1 MGLDYSYV
9 LLIKRT
15 AEPSLRTHLMEV
27 GSLTQ
32 LAAPFGTCVTLDF
45 PLDEALVDYL
55 KERIRD
61 HHGDAWPWRLLFQK
75 RSGYPAYF
83 PTPTTGRIGCIYLD
97 IKPVPSS
104 DYAFVSF
111 DAATSRMSQLFQRS
125 ASIKNWFVHLS
136 RFVNA
141 KAAFLDTEEQGY
153 EFFYR
158 DGARITATLTEEG
171 ELVQAAARD
180 QQAIRAIYHDY
191 AKLFLL

>member
-15 AEPSLRTHLMEV
+15 EEPRLRAHLATV
-27 GSLTQ
+27 GSLQ
-32 LAAPFGTCVTLDF
+32 QFAAPFGTCVTLDF

-55 KERIRD
+55 KERIRA
-61 HHGDAWPWRLLFQK
+61 HHGDTWPWRLLFRK
-75 RSGYPAYF
+75 RSNYPEYF
-83 PTPTTGRIGCIYLD
+83 PTPTTGRIGCIYLV

-111 DAATSRMSQLFQRS
+111 DAATSRMSWLFQRS
-125 ASIKNWFVHLS
+125 ASIKHWFVQLS
-136 RFVNA
+136 RLVNA
-141 KAAFLDTEEQGY
+141 SAAFLDVEEQGY

-171 ELVQAAARD
+171 ELVQASDRD
-180 QQAIRAIYHDY
+180 QQAVRAIYHDY